1 MDSFFQFTFQIKK
14 IENSLDFVLFKFK
27 YKSYCVYIKDFDRI
41 TFHKTKNKNKKQ
53 FSKAVYGVLVVKML

>member
-14 IENSLDFVLFKFK
+14 IENSMDFVLFKFK

-41 TFHKTKNKNKKQ
+41 TFHKTKNKNKK
-53 FSKAVYGVLVVKML
+53 